1 MKHPFDSRQL
11 RAFLCLAQHGSFTAA
26 ARELSLTQSAVSHS
40 IKALEEDLGCTLF
53 DRVGK
58 KVLLTLAG
66 EHLRP
71 HAEEILGR
79 MQRARA
85 EVARLGEWGQSR
97 LRLCAS
103 STACQYILPAVL
115 REFRNGFPKVQ
126 LFIEPGDT
134 DRALELLRSRQVDLS
149 ICLEPPE
156 DTVFEFQP
164 LFADELVF
172 VVAPD
177 HPWAQAGRVERE
189 AIPKQQYVLYNK
201 GTYTFRLIEQYFAQ
215 DDISL
220 STVIELR
227 SMEAIK
233 ELVKLGLGASIL
245 APWTVQKELAEGA
258 LISFPL
264 GRRKLVRRWGILHW
278 RNPNLPLAQTRFIS
292 LCARACSQLAED
304 QKASSAREA
313 PVELPAGGVA
323 TPEPS

>member
-11 RAFLCLAQHGSFTAA
+11 RAFLCLAQHGSFTSA

-40 IKALEEDLGCTLF
+40 IKALEDDLGCTLF

-71 HAEEILGR
+71 HVDEILNR
-79 MQRARA
+79 MERARA
-85 EVARLGEWGQSR
+85 EVTRLGEWGQSR

-103 STACQYILPAVL
+103 STACQYILPSVL
-115 REFRNGFPKVQ
+115 REFRKSFPKVQ
-126 LFIEPGDT
+126 ISIEPGDT
-134 DRALELLRSRQVDLS
+134 DQAIDFLRARRVDIS

-156 DTVFEFQP
+156 DTVFEFKP
-164 LFADELVF
+164 LFSDELVF
-172 VVAPD
+172 VVSPE
-177 HPWAQAGRVERE
+177 HPWAQTGRVDRE
-189 AIPKQQYVLYNK
+189 SIPKQQYVLYNK
-201 GTYTFRLIEQYFAQ
+201 GTYTFRMIEQYFAQ
-215 DDISL
+215 DETSL

-227 SMEAIK
+227 NMEAIK

-245 APWTVQKELAEGA
+245 APWTVQKELAEGT

-278 RNPNLPLAQTRFIS
+278 RNPNLPLAQTQFIS
-292 LCARACSQLAED
+292 LCGRVCNQLAEK
-304 QKASSAREA
+304 QKAATAREA
-313 PVELPAGGVA
+313 NSLALGGTPAVPTPV
-323 TPEPS
+323 